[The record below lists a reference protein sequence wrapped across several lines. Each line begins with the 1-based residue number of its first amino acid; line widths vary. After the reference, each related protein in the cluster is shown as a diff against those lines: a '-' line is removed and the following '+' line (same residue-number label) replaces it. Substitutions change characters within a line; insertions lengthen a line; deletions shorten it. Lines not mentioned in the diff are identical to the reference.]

1 VPTNLFFVLTPMK
14 IFLDFDDTL
23 VQTTNIFGRAFKSVV
38 AVNGAF
44 PQKVHPIDFSRLPG
58 DGKPLV
64 TPERYIEQF
73 DLTPEQQVVA
83 TQSIGEIVSQIGTM
97 LFADVEGFLAH
108 FPAADLAILTYGD
121 AAFQRAKIQHSGLTS
136 RVPEV
141 HITSSQSKCAYIAD
155 LALSMGFSATIPL
168 VLIDDKK
175 EYFDDQNDYGYHIV
189 GVWLDRENRGGTHS
203 ATVRVTSLTE
213 AAMYLRGLDSGLAK
227 V

>member
-1 VPTNLFFVLTPMK
+1 MK
-14 IFLDFDDTL
+14 IFLDFDGTL
-23 VQTTNIFGRAFKSVV
+23 LQTANIFGPAFKSVV
-38 AVNGAF
+38 AVNGVM
-44 PQKVHPIDFSRLPG
+44 PKRVRPVEFSSVVG
-58 DGKPLV
+58 DGKPLL
-64 TPERYIEQF
+64 TPERYLDQF
-73 DLTPEQQVVA
+73 DLTPERTGECLAAIDTVMARV
-83 TQSIGEIVSQIGTM
+83 QSM

-121 AAFQRAKIQHSGLTS
+121 EAFQRAKIEHSHL
-136 RVPEV
+136 VPKVAEV

-213 AAMYLRGLDSGLAK
+213 AATYLRGLDSGLAK

>member
-1 VPTNLFFVLTPMK
+1 MLTNSFFVLIPMK

-23 VQTTNIFGRAFKSVV
+23 VQTTNIFGRAFKSVI
-38 AVNGAF
+38 AVNGVF
-44 PQKVHPIDFSRLPG
+44 PQKVRPTDFSRLPG

-73 DLTPEQQVVA
+73 DLTPEQQMAA
-83 TQSIGEIVSQIGTM
+83 TQSIGEVVSQIGTM
-97 LFADVEGFLAH
+97 LFTDVNGFLVQ

-121 AAFQRAKIQHSGLTS
+121 PVFQETKIQSSGLAT
-136 RVPEV
+136 RVSQV

-155 LALSMGFSATIPL
+155 LALSKGFSAALPL

-175 EYFDDQNDYGYHIV
+175 EYFADQNDYGYNIV
-189 GVWLDRENRGGTHS
+189 GVWLDRLGEGGVHQAS
-203 ATVRVTSLTE
+203 VRVTSLSE
-213 AAMYLRGLDSGLAK
+213 AAEFLKGLDSGLAK